1 MTSRLRKGSD
11 TVWEILP
18 SVDEELLQMDA
29 LIAVGL
35 GDAGAYRDGEIV
47 YDGNAE
53 MDMNKELRVEEVERA
68 AAADPDHD
76 WTIVWNGPLAYEK
89 YQRQGEK
96 CWRCVERGEGF
107 A

>member
-1 MTSRLRKGSD
+1 MAWK
-11 TVWEILP
+11 ILP
-18 SVDEELLQMDA
+18 SVDDELLEMDA

-35 GDAGAYRDGEIV
+35 GDACVYKDGDLV

-53 MDMNKELRVEEVERA
+53 MDRNKELRVVEVERV

-76 WTIVWNGPLAYEK
+76 WTIVWNGPMAYEK
-89 YQRQGEK
+89 YQRQGVG
-96 CWRCVERGEGF
+96 CWRCVKRGEGF

>member
-1 MTSRLRKGSD
+1 MTWKL
-11 TVWEILP
+11 LP
-18 SVDEELLQMDA
+18 PVDDELLEMDA

-35 GDAGAYRDGEIV
+35 GDAGAYKDGKLV

-53 MDMNKELRVEEVERA
+53 MDMNKELRVEEVERV

-76 WTIVWNGPLAYEK
+76 WTIVWNGPMAYEK
-89 YQRQGEK
+89 YQRQGEG